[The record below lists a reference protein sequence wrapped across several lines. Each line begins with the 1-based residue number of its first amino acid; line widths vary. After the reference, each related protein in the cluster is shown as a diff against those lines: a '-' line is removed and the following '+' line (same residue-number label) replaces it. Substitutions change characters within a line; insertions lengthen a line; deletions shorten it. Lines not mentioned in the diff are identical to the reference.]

1 MNKTHFQKTEKYVV
15 QALIVVSSNFEIQ
28 PRKLLHVKTMLNP
41 WKNGYSILPQQHMY
55 SMCVPTLFL
64 KKKGRYV

>member
-28 PRKLLHVKTMLNP
+28 PRKLLHVKTMSNP
-41 WKNGYSILPQQHMY
+41 WKNGYSIFPQQHMY

-64 KKKGRYV
+64 RKK